1 MRDELGMVG
10 ATVGAATLS
19 ALFGGLALA
28 IYPGWDTVGQWLTS
42 DSVPAW
48 VQAVGSVVAII
59 AATGVAAYQVNHARL
74 LEEDRRKASEIQ
86 RLSVVTALMARSY
99 GLAKDVVTA
108 FHEPSDYHFS
118 VVDAPLMRDTVETLR
133 SLPLFEIPSG
143 MAAIDVRSTARYLTL
158 LADNWDS
165 LVESVRGSGNPPSEE
180 DANNLISFCEELMT
194 ITNEALEACKAGI
207 RSRGGTWS

>member
-48 VQAVGSVVAII
+48 VQAIGSVVAII

-108 FHEPSDYHFS
+108 FNEPSDYHFS

-143 MAAIDVRSTARYLTL
+143 MAAIDVRS
-158 LADNWDS
+158 
-165 LVESVRGSGNPPSEE
+165 
-180 DANNLISFCEELMT
+180 
-194 ITNEALEACKAGI
+194 
-207 RSRGGTWS
+207 